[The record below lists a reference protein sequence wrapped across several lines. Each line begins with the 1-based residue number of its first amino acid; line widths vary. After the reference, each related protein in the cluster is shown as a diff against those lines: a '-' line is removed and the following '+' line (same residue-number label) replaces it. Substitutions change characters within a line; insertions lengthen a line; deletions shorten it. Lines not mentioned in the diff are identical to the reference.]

1 MHSRQYGAPDLAVQS
16 TQKDMIPASNA
27 TDAHAQDFLA
37 SCYCASWKN
46 PHITFNYNTVLEMFD
61 VFSVCIVAELY
72 VASANILPSRQLSPR
87 TAPATRTGPRGFV
100 VCAFDL
106 YKITGLLF
114 KPNCLIKYVSP
125 ANVFICR
132 NHMTQDADF
141 CSFQA
146 NSGRVN

>member
-1 MHSRQYGAPDLAVQS
+1 MGKISRRM
-16 TQKDMIPASNA
+16 T
-27 TDAHAQDFLA
+27 
-37 SCYCASWKN
+37 SCYYPSHKHSHSALAHW
-46 PHITFNYNTVLEMFD
+46 TVLEMFD